1 MAPRSK
7 QERMSPKGQTRE
19 RFAPASFNPAEF
31 PNMTFAPAD
40 GMAFTMPTSNPV
52 ATRSAA
58 YRYFLSASE

>member
-19 RFAPASFNPAEF
+19 RFVPASFDPPEF

-40 GMAFTMPTSNPV
+40 GMAFTMPSSNPM
-52 ATRSAA
+52 
-58 YRYFLSASE
+58 LPKKG